1 MKLLLCVAIA
11 LFAGAALA
19 TENSEY
25 PDAVVDGVEVLI
37 EESAWE
43 SASPETD
50 LMEVD
55 IEASFDEA
63 KASVAQL
70 LQAGKTDAACRNLA
84 KTTAVEVN
92 DSVAASQKAVAN
104 MPNGDQCN
112 NEGQDLVKKA
122 KDDKTKADKAE
133 KAALDAVNAAKG
145 AKINFGDYV
154 VSSLKEGDC
163 NPFYTSTVWKNAQ
176 KKIKDAEA
184 VYTTKKAEAAAAA
197 KAVTAAEEEARKL
210 VKKCKCESKTAI
222 EKAIKDINSKAKDA
236 NQKAWTKS
244 YHMICVLD
252 AKPANNCPVPA
263 LPEVKPVP
271 FGQGVQFSC
280 HNNPDYCHTGYE
292 AYLKAGHKKPT
303 VKAIWDS
310 TNVKTGGFTNT
321 AKRFELVRLT
331 GAHGFDQSKA
341 QMDRYVNMCLQ
352 AGYQAVGCGS
362 SKNWDSSV
370 CSQSIAM
377 PNGWGCNM
385 LAHIGNK
392 FGNTQVIALQEKI
405 GNNAGLY
412 SNKGQPIPSRTY
424 GVVCGRQ
431 I

>member
-1 MKLLLCVAIA
+1 MGNHRQEMKLLLCVAIA

-19 TENSEY
+19 TKNSEY
-25 PDAVVDGVEVLI
+25 PDAVVDGVEVFI

-50 LMEVD
+50 LMEVH

-70 LQAGKTDAACRNLA
+70 LQAGKTDAAC
-84 KTTAVEVN
+84 
-92 DSVAASQKAVAN
+92 
-104 MPNGDQCN
+104 PNQ
-112 NEGQDLVKKA
+112 A
-122 KDDKTKADKAE
+122 KDDKPKADKAE

-222 EKAIKDINSKAKDA
+222 EKAIKDINAKAKDA

-271 FGQGVQFSC
+271 FGQGVLLSC
-280 HNNPDYCHTGYE
+280 ANDPDYCHTGYE
-292 AYLKAGHKKPT
+292 AYMKAGHSKRA
-303 VKAIWDS
+303 VQS
-310 TNVKTGGFTNT
+310 TWTSSGNVKTGGFTNT
-321 AKRFELVRLT
+321 AKHFKLVKLS
-331 GAHGFDQSKA
+331 GSSGWDQSKA

-370 CSQSIAM
+370 CSTSIAM
-377 PNGWGCNM
+377 PNNWGCNM
-385 LAHIGNK
+385 LNHLTSKLGSN
-392 FGNTQVIALQEKI
+392 VIALQEKI

-412 SNKGQPIPSRTY
+412 TSNGQPSAGTNYFP
-424 GVVCGRQ
+424 VCGKQ